1 MCLYLYFHIFPYT
14 GFTEE
19 HLQEIV
25 ERYPEIDTILASVSK
40 IKSDNILVKEARKL
54 GLNFI
59 CGNSHSMEIYE
70 DGLPLAYALRRELS
84 EVEVVI
90 FKETMVSI
98 PLDYVSTKTLR
109 DYGEAISKKYLST
122 DLMNKEP
129 IKDDFISKDIK
140 LLDLK
145 AL

>member
-1 MCLYLYFHIFPYT
+1 MCLYLCFHIFPYT

-109 DYGEAISKKYLST
+109 DYGEAISKKYL
-122 DLMNKEP
+122 
-129 IKDDFISKDIK
+129 
-140 LLDLK
+140 
-145 AL
+145 